1 MFPQPVNTASL
12 PAQVRVMQIIVGA
25 LLMGVLLFAGIATFV
40 TFFSPVV
47 GPNNEAVP
55 VVVPGPPMIA
65 YFAAA
70 MAVISI
76 LARLVVPG
84 IIVRGSVKTLLNSKP
99 IEAVTKLD
107 FVPIYQN
114 SLIVAS
120 ALIEGAVLI
129 NCVAVIADHQ
139 PWSLGIAALL
149 IVIMGAGLPTVDRVD
164 NWVGD
169 QLRDSQLGGIN

>member
-1 MFPQPVNTASL
+1 MFPQPENTASL

-25 LLMGVLLFAGIATFV
+25 LLMSVLLFAGIATFV

-47 GPNNEAVP
+47 EPNKEAVP
-55 VVVPGPPMIA
+55 VVVAGPPMIA
-65 YFAAA
+65 YFAAV
-70 MAVISI
+70 MALISI

-84 IIVRGSVKTLLNSKP
+84 IIVRGSVKTLLKSKP

-114 SLIVAS
+114 SLIVAY

-129 NCVAVIADHQ
+129 NCVAVIVDHQ

-149 IVIMGAGLPTVDRVD
+149 IVIMGAGLPTVDRVE

-169 QLRDSQLGGIN
+169 QLRDSQLGGQR